1 MTNKQLT
8 TISSGRSADRSTT
21 YWGRRGG
28 RAVLL
33 VTILALSAGELMAQA
48 PPPPVSGAGASPW
61 LQAIQVLQDAFTGP
75 IARGLSLIAVV
86 VGGLMFAFGEGGSK
100 KALAGIIFG
109 LGMAMGA
116 ANFLSWL
123 F

>member
-1 MTNKQLT
+1 MNNTLPFT
-8 TISSGRSADRSTT
+8 SAVK
-21 YWGRRGG
+21 RG
-28 RAVLL
+28 V
-33 VTILALSAGELMAQA
+33 LMAALIVASSTELLAQ
-48 PPPPVSGAGASPW
+48 GTSPW
-61 LQAIQVLQDAFTGP
+61 LQAIDVLQAAFTGP
-75 IARGLSLIAVV
+75 IARGLSLIAIV

-116 ANFLSWL
+116 ANFLAWL

>member
-1 MTNKQLT
+1 MTNKH
-8 TISSGRSADRSTT
+8 STVSK
-21 YWGRRGG
+21 R
-28 RAVLL
+28 VVFL
-33 VTILALSAGELMAQA
+33 VGILALSAGELMAQTA
-48 PPPPVSGAGASPW
+48 PAPVSGAGASPW
-61 LQAIQVLQDAFTGP
+61 LQAIDVLQAAFTGP

-116 ANFLSWL
+116 ANFLTWL

>member
-1 MTNKQLT
+1 MKQQTREAHCDKQPFNRLEARR
-8 TISSGRSADRSTT
+8 SSGEHPRAC
-21 YWGRRGG
+21 GG
-28 RAVLL
+28 R
-33 VTILALSAGELMAQA
+33 TH
-48 PPPPVSGAGASPW
+48 GARERVPW
-61 LQAIQVLQDAFTGP
+61 LQAIDVLQAAFTGP

-116 ANFLSWL
+116 ANFLAWL

>member
-1 MTNKQLT
+1 MNQQTRETHNDKQTFNRLEAR
-8 TISSGRSADRSTT
+8 RSFGEHPRAF
-21 YWGRRGG
+21 GG
-28 RAVLL
+28 RTHGPGDA
-33 VTILALSAGELMAQA
+33 TSHTTRR
-48 PPPPVSGAGASPW
+48 SGSKPW
-61 LQAIQVLQDAFTGP
+61 LQAIDVLQAAFTGP

-116 ANFLSWL
+116 ANFLAWL

>member
-1 MTNKQLT
+1 MTNKH
-8 TISSGRSADRSTT
+8 STVSK
-21 YWGRRGG
+21 RV
-28 RAVLL
+28 VLL
-33 VTILALSAGELMAQA
+33 VGILALSAGELMAQTA
-48 PPPPVSGAGASPW
+48 PAPVTGAGASPW
-61 LQAIQVLQDAFTGP
+61 LQAIDVLQAAFTGP

-116 ANFLSWL
+116 ANFLAWL